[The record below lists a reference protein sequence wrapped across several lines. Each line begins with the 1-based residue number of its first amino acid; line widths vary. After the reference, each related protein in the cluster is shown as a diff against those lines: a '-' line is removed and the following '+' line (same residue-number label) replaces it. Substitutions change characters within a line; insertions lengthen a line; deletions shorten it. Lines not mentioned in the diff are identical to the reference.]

1 MRITVRSA
9 ALAALFVCCAAAAQD
24 SRPYPSRPI
33 HYIVGSAP
41 GGLADITP
49 RILGPRLAEALGQ
62 PVVIENRPAGGIV
75 ASGETVAKAPPDGYT
90 LLSATPQVAIVQ
102 SMVKDLSFDPRR
114 DLAPVALIG
123 IVPNVLIMGPRT
135 PAKTLPELIAIARA
149 NPGKLSYSST
159 GSGTSVHLA
168 AELFKYYAGLD
179 ILHVPFRGAAA
190 GITALLSGNV
200 DMTVES
206 LSSCLPYVR
215 SGKARPLAVMSAK
228 RVPQL
233 PEVPTMMESGFP
245 NLEMDG
251 WSGMVTTGKTPREVI
266 GRLETEIGRALT
278 QPQVVSA
285 YANVGLTVRFM
296 NAADFGRFWDDQI
309 ARFALAI
316 KHSGAVKE

>member
-1 MRITVRSA
+1 MTIAVRVA
-9 ALAALFVCCAAAAQD
+9 ALAALLACCSAAAQD
-24 SRPYPSRPI
+24 SRGYPSRPI

-49 RILGPRLAEALGQ
+49 RLLGPRLAEALGQ
-62 PVVIENRPAGGIV
+62 PVVIENRPSGGIV
-75 ASGETVAKAPPDGYT
+75 SSGETVAKAAPDGYT

-123 IVPNVLIMGPRT
+123 IVPNVLIAGPRIK
-135 PAKTLPELIAIARA
+135 ARTLAELIATARA
-149 NPGKLSYSST
+149 NPGKLNYSST

-179 ILHVPFRGAAA
+179 IVHVPFRGAAA
-190 GITALLSGNV
+190 GMTALISGNV

-206 LSSCLPYVR
+206 LSSCLPYIR
-215 SGKARPLAVMSAK
+215 SGKVRPLAVMSAK
-228 RVPQL
+228 RL
-233 PEVPTMMESGFP
+233 PPLPDVPTMMESGFP

-251 WSGMVTTGKTPREVI
+251 WAGTVTTGRTPPEI
-266 GRLETEIGRALT
+266 IARLESEIGRALA
-278 QPQVVSA
+278 QPQMVTA